1 MTKHHI
7 ISNKNHTPNGQGPF
21 FCDGV
26 PFFCETPLQKFEGKW
41 VLSKTMSRLGTLL
54 GAKRRRDGSPL
65 HAAAGTKKVDPSIIP
80 ALVKKGDDINLRDY
94 KKETPLHDAVAR
106 GSLESV
112 RSLLALGANPNIPNH
127 NGKTPISFDQAG
139 LRKCQLLVAYGA
151 TLNHTHMWNRPL
163 WREVSRRKP
172 KMSLIKFLLDHGAEI
187 SGRDQMGRD
196 LFTLTV
202 THSHTE
208 IRQLLEKT
216 VYERRVAPQIAL
228 CMGVHA
234 RVGAGSPIRRSV
246 EGLFWERC
254 VLSVIFEFLPK

>member
-1 MTKHHI
+1 
-7 ISNKNHTPNGQGPF
+7 
-21 FCDGV
+21 
-26 PFFCETPLQKFEGKW
+26 
-41 VLSKTMSRLGTLL
+41 MSHLIQERTLDTHV
-54 GAKRRRDGSPL
+54 GSKRRRDGCPL
-65 HAAAGTKKVDPSIIP
+65 HVAARTRKVDPSIIP
-80 ALVKKGDDINLRDY
+80 ALVKEGDDINCRDY
-94 KKETPLHDAVAR
+94 QGETPLHDAVAR

-139 LRKCQLLVAYGA
+139 LRKCQLLVAHGA
-151 TLNHTHMWNRPL
+151 FLNHPYVWNRPL
-163 WREVSRRKP
+163 WREVSRLKP
-172 KMSLIKFLLDHGAEI
+172 KKSLIKLLLDHGAEI
-187 SGRDQMGRD
+187 SGRDQIGRD

-208 IRQLLEKT
+208 IRQMLEKT
-216 VYERRVAPQIAL
+216 VYERRVAPQIAF

-234 RVGAGSPIRRSV
+234 RVGAESSIRRSV